1 MSIPQHPR
9 DDPPPGPRVCTDIVD
24 VYVFAREDSGAA
36 PVRLLQLRRSRAP
49 YAGTWHPVMGHVEPG
64 ESAADA
70 ALRELAEEIG
80 LSHDSGALLGLWQL
94 EQVHPYFVASLDAI
108 VLSPRFAALV
118 PWSWTPELD
127 DEHDAWR
134 WVGPDR
140 VPESFLWPGQRA
152 SVAELLEFMP
162 PAGPPCQSEPHRRV
176 PLR

>member
-1 MSIPQHPR
+1 MSSTGHPR
-9 DDPPPGPRVCTDIVD
+9 NDDTGPRVRTDIVD
-24 VYVFAREDSGAA
+24 VYVFARDERDPDA
-36 PVRLLQLRRSRAP
+36 VRLLQLRRSRAP

-70 ALRELAEEIG
+70 ARRELAEEIG
-80 LSHDSGALLGLWQL
+80 LTRESGALLGMWQL

-108 VLSPRFAALV
+108 VLSPRFAASTL
-118 PWSWTPELD
+118 WSWTPELD
-127 DEHDAWR
+127 NEHDAWR

-140 VPESFLWPGQRA
+140 VRESFLWPGQRA

-162 PAGPPCQSEPHRRV
+162 PAGPPCPSEPHRRV